1 MDLKFWLLGL
11 GLFGAVLKAVADY
24 RKDLKSKERDRV
36 GSSATLVGLVLA
48 VVGLPWGIY
57 EEIKDRADQ
66 SKRQQRVLTRILL
79 GQKLSTKQLVLDLD
93 YSVFLTANQFRDLR
107 KALSW
112 DGRRNSRL
120 VLAKEMRDQVEGLPF
135 SLIVNPSIF
144 IDVKTGPRYD
154 SALSVASRDFTP
166 LRQLDL
172 KGELAFTVVELDGRD
187 VLEVSAHGIVVPV
200 ERGDRLPHLLALEG
214 QHLGLVFPNEFH
226 SANQSQFVDYHV
238 SSVLIGNGDI
248 SLPAITAFSPSIEKG
263 ETTFNAVLAADLAH
277 SILID

>member
-93 YSVFLTANQFRDLR
+93 YSVFLTANQFRDLV
-107 KALSW
+107 KALRG

-120 VLAKEMRDQVEGLPF
+120 VLAKEMRDQVERLPF

-263 ETTFNAVLAADLAH
+263 ETTFNAVLAADLAD